1 MSLLLN
7 NTRSCLSP
15 LLKHRWCRS
24 LITERIPLIPV
35 RPSDRRESINLASAS
50 LTVAQNGSSTESQ
63 PIYMHE
69 WTRASVSIRAK
80 WSETESLGEAA
91 APSRMTVLTAV
102 AAAVAAAE

>member
-1 MSLLLN
+1 M
-7 NTRSCLSP
+7 
-15 LLKHRWCRS
+15 
-24 LITERIPLIPV
+24 LILIYVPAVEQYAFVSKPPFETPVVQVTNYRTHPV

-102 AAAVAAAE
+102 AAAE